1 MNVKQWNKAT
11 QREKAEYLL
20 NNDVVIK
27 TRTGMRA
34 DAKVN
39 DPEPCITVF
48 TAHVGIVQITYQCNT
63 RLEALEQAVESLR
76 NWKKE
81 LEKETE

>member
-1 MNVKQWNKAT
+1 MNVKQWNSAT

-20 NNDVVIK
+20 NNDVALK
-27 TRTGMRA
+27 TRTGMRT

-48 TAHVGIVQITYQCNT
+48 TAHVGIVQITQQCDT
-63 RLEALEQAVESLR
+63 RLEALEQAVEALR
-76 NWKKE
+76 NRKKE
-81 LEKETE
+81 LEKESE

>member
-1 MNVKQWNKAT
+1 MNVKQWNNAT

-20 NNDVVIK
+20 GNDVVLK
-27 TRTGMRA
+27 TLTGMRA

-48 TAHVGIVQITYQCNT
+48 TAHVGVVQITEPCDT
-63 RLEALEQAVESLR
+63 RLEALEQAVETLR